1 MQSTYQRQTPPLATH
16 SEENFLVYQAAN
28 KFPHQLNMQHIK
40 ARIHISKHQAAN
52 KFPHQINM
60 HHIKATI
67 YTSKDQAAFI
77 LFLKLRP
84 KVICMWQMM
93 CQLEAM
99 HHR

>member
-28 KFPHQLNMQHIK
+28 KFPHQLNM
-40 ARIHISKHQAAN
+40 
-52 KFPHQINM
+52 

-77 LFLKLRP
+77 LFLKLQP